1 MWVDCSLTLN
11 NEGSYTEDKYS
22 KYVLWSNQKL
32 WFVSKQIIWLIF
44 TMAIVQHAL
53 ALYIAR
59 TKMCF
64 TTVSSLQKVHNAL
77 PHSQKQKANLYSI
90 KLLYLLSFSIQLEWL
105 NGLVVITCNG
115 SILYNIHV
123 GSQTDY
129 MSVYSGQKDYICH
142 KWSDYYPI
150 L

>member
-59 TKMCF
+59 TKMYF
-64 TTVSSLQKVHNAL
+64 TTVSSLQTVHNGL

-90 KLLYLLSFSIQLEWL
+90 KLLYFLSFSIHLEWL

-115 SILYNIHV
+115 SILYNIHE

>member
-64 TTVSSLQKVHNAL
+64 TTVSSLQTVHNAL

-90 KLLYLLSFSIQLEWL
+90 KLLYFLSFSIQLELL

-115 SILYNIHV
+115 SIIYMLEAKQITCLCTVDKRIIFAINN
-123 GSQTDY
+123 QTT
-129 MSVYSGQKDYICH
+129 
-142 KWSDYYPI
+142 I
-150 L
+150 LFCS